1 MYEGGYSRDEREE
14 YIGMGW
20 KEWTEM
26 VMTPESI
33 VSVV

>member
-1 MYEGGYSRDEREE
+1 MKGKSI

>member
-1 MYEGGYSRDEREE
+1 MRVGSRDEREE